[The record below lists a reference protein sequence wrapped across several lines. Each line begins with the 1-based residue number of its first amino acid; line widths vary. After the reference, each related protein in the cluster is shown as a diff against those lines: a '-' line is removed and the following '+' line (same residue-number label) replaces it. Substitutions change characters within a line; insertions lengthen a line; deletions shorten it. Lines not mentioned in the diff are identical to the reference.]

1 MISRR
6 ILRKL
11 IAPTH
16 TRSNSV
22 VDHAQHE
29 NFRPGPPFFLSGLVL
44 LFVNSVDG
52 QEISTEPNQ
61 SDQTLTQ
68 LLDTVWEFELESS
81 PFLATNV
88 GDPRGQDRLSDD
100 SLEAIQSRADQRAR
114 FLEKLN
120 AIPAEK

>member
-1 MISRR
+1 M
-6 ILRKL
+6 
-11 IAPTH
+11 
-16 TRSNSV
+16 
-22 VDHAQHE
+22 
-29 NFRPGPPFFLSGLVL
+29 L

-120 AIPAEK
+120 AIPAGKLSESRQIDRELLRQRLEGQLADLFEL